1 MDAFACAGFFG
12 GAGLLPDIMSELA
25 GDDGRP
31 GGAAL
36 RSVPVPPQLVGA
48 TYGQLFAR
56 FAGRRRLVPLGL
68 YRRKSENA
76 TWRLS
81 YVVTNPPPGT
91 RLERGDRGWLAR
103 ARMTTTA
110 KDLAGRGLRGV
121 RATARRC
128 NLRESFFSF
137 YTRSLSL
144 FSTPKRTTKKDE
156 TLSDSLRC
164 LALKHTARKNQKKKH

>member
-1 MDAFACAGFFG
+1 MTVPAVMDAFACAGFFG
-12 GAGLLPDIMSELA
+12 GAGLLPDIMAELA

-48 TYGQLFAR
+48 TYGSLFAH

-91 RLERGDRGWLAR
+91 RLERGDRVFVLRERGGPWLAGPS
-103 ARMTTTA
+103 A
-110 KDLAGRGLRGV
+110 DDDDDSEGFGGQGV
-121 RATARRC
+121 G
-128 NLRESFFSF
+128 
-137 YTRSLSL
+137 
-144 FSTPKRTTKKDE
+144 
-156 TLSDSLRC
+156 SDSDSEEL
-164 LALKHTARKNQKKKH
+164 

>member
-1 MDAFACAGFFG
+1 MTVPAVMDAFACAGFFG
-12 GAGLLPDIMSELA
+12 GAGLLPDIMAELA

-48 TYGQLFAR
+48 TYGSLFAH

-91 RLERGDRGWLAR
+91 RLERGDRVFVLRERGGPWLAGPS
-103 ARMTTTA
+103 A
-110 KDLAGRGLRGV
+110 DDDDDDSEGFGGQGV
-121 RATARRC
+121 G
-128 NLRESFFSF
+128 
-137 YTRSLSL
+137 
-144 FSTPKRTTKKDE
+144 
-156 TLSDSLRC
+156 SDSDSEEL
-164 LALKHTARKNQKKKH
+164 